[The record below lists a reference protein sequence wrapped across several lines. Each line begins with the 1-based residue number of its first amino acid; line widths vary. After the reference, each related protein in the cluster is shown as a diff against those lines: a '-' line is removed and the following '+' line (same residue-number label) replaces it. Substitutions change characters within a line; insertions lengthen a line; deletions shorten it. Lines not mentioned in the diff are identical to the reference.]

1 MKNTLTPYIRNIDE
15 FLSRMQ
21 VRVFKER
28 NSLITILFHGLFNS
42 KDEIALNHAMPQQAI
57 TTDIFRQF
65 IEYYLAH
72 DYKFI
77 SPTEILNGLSP
88 DKKYI
93 LITFDD
99 GYYNNQLALPIL
111 NEYQVP
117 AVFFIS
123 IGHVLQ
129 SKCFW
134 WDIIYRER
142 LKRNNTMETIEREIL
157 SLKEMKNQEIEHYIL
172 KNFGDN
178 AFTPI
183 SNIDRPFT
191 PEELHQFAKNKYV
204 FLGNH
209 TTNHAILTN
218 YSLTEIKN
226 EIMSSQQMMLDVTG
240 SEPEIIA
247 YPNGNFSPD
256 MIPVLK
262 ECGLKLGV
270 TVSSGKNLLPINIDT
285 DDAFLL
291 NRFTLWSNK
300 SVSRQCELFRSD
312 LKLFETL
319 KRIKQRNKTSH
330 SY

>member
-77 SPTEILNGLSP
+77 SPPEILNGLSP

-142 LKRNNTMETIEREIL
+142 LKRNNTLETIEEEIL